1 MNIVKRSRDG
11 GESHL
16 KEQRVATDSDIS
28 EVLREL
34 AAIPPGPT
42 LDVFGATVEFVSRS
56 EEFCVMR
63 GVVPPGMVVPLH
75 RHADAEDFFILSGT
89 QQVLT
94 QEGDRL
100 LWRDA
105 RAGDYVRIPGNALH
119 AHRNVSTQPAV
130 DLIVTTAR
138 LGRFFEEIGRPMT
151 DSLPPRTAQEVAHF
165 VETATKYGYVLA
177 TPEEN
182 AAVGIDVPM

>member
-1 MNIVKRSRDG
+1 MNIVKQGRDG
-11 GESHL
+11 GEPHPR
-16 KEQRVATDSDIS
+16 EQRVATDSGIS

-34 AAIPPGPT
+34 AGIPPGPT

-56 EEFCVMR
+56 DEFCVMR
-63 GVVPPGMVVPLH
+63 GVVPPGTVVPLH

-89 QQVLT
+89 QQVLI
-94 QEGDRL
+94 QEGDGL
-100 LWRDA
+100 MWRDA

-119 AHRNVSTQPAV
+119 AHRNISTEPAV
-130 DLIVTTAR
+130 DLIVTSAR

-151 DSLPPRTAQEVAHF
+151 DSLPRPTAEEVAHF
-165 VETATKYGYVLA
+165 VETATKYGYVLS

-182 AAVGIDVPM
+182 ATVGIVAPI